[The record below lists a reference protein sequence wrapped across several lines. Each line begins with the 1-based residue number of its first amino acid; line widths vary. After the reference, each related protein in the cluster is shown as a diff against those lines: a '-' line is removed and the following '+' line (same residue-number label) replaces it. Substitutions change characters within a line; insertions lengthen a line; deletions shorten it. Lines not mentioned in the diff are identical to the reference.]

1 MVEILDRVVLQ
12 DQPHLLNDDEI
23 RERLEDAVERVRA
36 REPFWP
42 SRFDRRQVNIRLRA
56 GEHHVLKHQ
65 QLC

>member
-12 DQPHLLNDDEI
+12 DRPRLLDDDEI
-23 RERLEDAVERVRA
+23 RGQIEDAVERNRA

-42 SRFDRRQVNIRLRA
+42 SRFDRSAVNMRLRT

>member
-1 MVEILDRVVLQ
+1 MLQ
-12 DQPHLLNDDEI
+12 DQPQLLDDDEI
-23 RERLEDAVERVRA
+23 RGRLERAVERNRA

-42 SRFDRRQVNIRLRA
+42 GRFDRRAVNTQLRT